1 MRISSVLA
9 AIAVISGG
17 ALQGCSSGS
26 SSGLPTPYIPCTMGS
41 GTVTVSGQMTFD
53 RIWHLSGGGLDFNN
67 ITQEPIRGAVVETIC
82 NGVVSTSTTD
92 SSGHYS
98 ISVPANSINVA
109 VRVKA
114 QMQQTGTPS
123 WNYAVVDN
131 SSNQAI
137 YALSSSPFNTTTGNL
152 TRNLNAASG
161 WTGSGYTAT
170 RSAGPFAILDS
181 VYDAHQLI
189 LSVEPSAAFPALNIN
204 WNPNNTDG
212 TYYNGNNEIFV
223 LGALNDTDE
232 YDYHVI
238 IHEWGHYFQDNFSR
252 DDSIGGPHG
261 GGDVLD
267 IRVAFSE
274 GFGNAF
280 SAIVSG
286 DSRYRDSIGLSGP
299 ALNFDLEDNSC
310 SNAGWFSE
318 CSVQSIFYDLHDAAN
333 DDGVALGFS
342 PLYDVLHDDMPA
354 ADSFS
359 SVFGFIAPLKSNLPG
374 SAAAINTLVSAQG
387 ITDIADDYATGE
399 SNDIGSTSKLPVYA
413 NSTGVF
419 CNTREHGEYN
429 KLGNYRFIEVSGSG
443 LTTFTATRDS
453 SSSLGSGST
462 DPDLALYHQGQLVG
476 IAESYDSDS
485 ETLMYNLQAGL
496 TYILSVYEFSYVDN
510 ATGPVQSEA
519 CFNVTW

>member
-92 SSGHYS
+92 SSGNYS

-189 LSVEPSAAFPALNIN
+189 LSVEPSATFPALNIN

-261 GGDVLD
+261 GGDRLD

-286 DSRYRDSIGLSGP
+286 DPQYRDSIGLTPP
-299 ALNFDLEDNSC
+299 ALSFSLENNSC
-310 SNAGWFSE
+310 TNAGWFSE

-342 PLYDVLHDDMPA
+342 PLYDVLHTNMPT
-354 ADSFS
+354 ADGFS
-359 SVFGFIAPLKSNLPG
+359 SVFSFISPLRAAQSAPVQ
-374 SAAAINTLVSAQG
+374 AAIDTLLTNQS
-387 ITDIADDYATGE
+387 ITSGAIDQY
-399 SNDIGSTSKLPVYA
+399 GSTETNNGGSVNNLPVYETTTGITCNSKA
-413 NSTGVF
+413 N
-419 CNTREHGEYN
+419 GEYN
-429 KLGNYRFIEVSGSG
+429 KLGNYRFFRVTGSG
-443 LTTFTATRDS
+443 ASVTFNANRS
-453 SSSLGSGST
+453 SGANPA
-462 DPDLALYHQGQLVG
+462 DPDLVLYHRGQVVQ
-476 IAESYDSDS
+476 IAESIANDTESLNY
-485 ETLMYNLQAGL
+485 TLQNGL
-496 TYILSVYEFSYVDN
+496 TYILSVYEYSYVDRAADGN
-510 ATGPVQSEA
+510 PTET